1 MNTYILLAVFLYPN
15 KATAISQPFDS
26 KQTCVAAAT
35 SLRNEIDFTKGGVIK
50 ALQCVRK

>member
-1 MNTYILLAVFLYPN
+1 MITYILIAVLLYQN
-15 KATAISQPFDS
+15 KAAAISQPFDS

-35 SLRNEIDFTKGGVIK
+35 SLRKEVTFTKGGVIK